1 MIKNCRIC
9 GKEFETG
16 RGNTQTCSTRCKRL
30 LHLQT
35 REIHYQMK
43 KATMNNGKGRT
54 GNPVGRPRKEPVVT
68 TKQPNES
75 NTLCWSCQNACG
87 GCSWSKKLKPVRGW
101 KADKLKIKHHNDK
114 DKPVY
119 TDSYFVREC
128 PKYIMDE

>member
-16 RGNTQTCSTRCKRL
+16 RGNTQVCSTRCQIQLRL
-30 LHLQT
+30 KT
-35 REIHYQMK
+35 MEKHYQIRK
-43 KATMNNGKGRT
+43 EKLRT
-54 GNPVGRPRKEPVVT
+54 GKPVGRPKKYKERKYRPGAKE
-68 TKQPNES
+68 TK
-75 NTLCWSCQNACG
+75 CWSCQNACG

-114 DKPVY
+114 DEPVY